1 MSETKPP
8 PDDSATSKADAMA
21 LLEEAEAEAAEAE
34 ALAAAARARARAAR
48 LRREMLARA
57 EGEAAET
64 EAAEATDAA
73 DTTDAE
79 TTDVEAAD
87 EATDAADTIGAEE
100 EAIDAEATEV
110 VAVDPE
116 AEAEPTDAE
125 APAADAEAEDPDAD
139 EVEESDSDSDEETVE
154 AAALPSRSS
163 RWRRRR
169 PSLSTT
175 LKVAA
180 IILTCAFVAASG
192 YMLWYE
198 HNANER
204 HQRAANF
211 VAGAKQGVINMT
223 SLDFNRAKEDV
234 QRLLE
239 SSTGEFR
246 DDFAQRAKDFVT
258 VVEQSKVVTQGTIT
272 ATAVESMSDNSASV
286 LVTATSRITNAAGA
300 KDEPRVWR
308 LRVTVTEEGGQYKM
322 SKLEFVA

>member
-1 MSETKPP
+1 
-8 PDDSATSKADAMA
+8 MA

-48 LRREMLARA
+48 LRREMLAKA
-57 EGEAAET
+57 EVEAEVAEAET
-64 EAAEATDAA
+64 AEA
-73 DTTDAE
+73 E
-79 TTDVEAAD
+79 VEAD
-87 EATDAADTIGAEE
+87 Q
-100 EAIDAEATEV
+100 AIDAEAETT
-110 VAVDPE
+110 E
-116 AEAEPTDAE
+116 AEVEATDAE
-125 APAADAEAEDPDAD
+125 AETTEADVEATDAESKADRDADDVDLDAD
-139 EVEESDSDSDEETVE
+139 EVDESESLSDEETVE
-154 AAALPSRSS
+154 AAALPSRSA
-163 RWRRRR
+163 RRRR
-169 PSLSTT
+169 WLPSLSTT

-246 DDFAQRAKDFVT
+246 DDFQQRAKDFVT

-272 ATAVESMSDNSASV
+272 ATAVESMNDNSASV